1 MLRSPLNFAIKVIL
15 FSGVVCTLIAGWLWF
30 SIGSFLKTAVLTT
43 GTVVAVYEED
53 SFDGTSYGMD
63 FSFVVPPGK
72 KVMSSTHVGGDDAG
86 YTKGESVEVY
96 YNPLNPADVKIN
108 SFFQLYLMPI
118 VFSVAALAEF
128 FSATILAFLSRKR
141 KSNKDWLRQQGH
153 MVHAEV
159 ISVDAVSVD
168 DKSSNAYTVICRW
181 LNPENQQVIAFS
193 SEPFRSQSAPT
204 LLGTKLPVYIDPQAP
219 GEKYWVDLSLVI
231 SQNLES

>member
-43 GTVVAVYEED
+43 GTVVSVYEED

-63 FSFVVPPGK
+63 FSFVVPSGK
-72 KVMSSTHVGGDDAG
+72 KMVGSTHIGGDDAG
-86 YTKGESVEVY
+86 YAKGKSVEVY

-118 VFSVAALAEF
+118 VFSVAAFAEF
-128 FSATILAFLSRKR
+128 FSATILTFLSRKR
-141 KSNKDWLRQQGH
+141 KSDKDWLRQQGH

-168 DKSSNAYTVICRW
+168 DKNSNVYTVTCRW
-181 LNPENQQVIAFS
+181 LNPENQQVMTFS
-193 SEPFRSQSAPT
+193 SEPFSSLAPT
-204 LLGTKLPVYIDPQAP
+204 VLGTKLPVYIDPQAP
-219 GEKYWVDLSLVI
+219 AEKYWIDLSQVI